1 MAGIYIHIPFCK
13 QKCFYC
19 DFYST
24 TLLKN
29 KPVFVKALNKEFYL
43 QKDYLKNN
51 CVETIY
57 FGGGTPSVL
66 TYDELMSIFNQ
77 IYNNFDVVDNP
88 EITFEANPDDLTN
101 DYLKELKHSPVN
113 RLSIGVQSFFDDDLK
128 TMNRRHNAA
137 EAEAA
142 VKLSQDVGFH
152 NISLDLIY
160 GLPKMNNQKWLHNL
174 NTAFNLNIQHL
185 SAYHLTYEPK
195 TVFYNYLKNKIIIPV
210 VEQESIDEYRT
221 LVNKTKQEGFIHY
234 EISNFG
240 KKGFFSKHNSNYWR
254 QEKYLGVGP
263 SAHSFNNTSRQ
274 WNVKDT
280 DKYISFIEKEILPYD
295 SEILDPEKQYNDYII
310 TSLRT
315 MWGVDLDFLKEKFNE
330 RVVSYCLKS
339 AEQYIK
345 TKNMNLTDNHLILS
359 EKGMLIADKII
370 SDLFIIDEEVF

>member
-29 KPVFVKALNKEFYL
+29 KSAFVNALIKELYL
-43 QKDYLKNN
+43 QKDYLKNQT
-51 CVETIY
+51 VETIY

-66 TYDELMSIFNQ
+66 SYDEIMLIFNR
-77 IYNNFDVVDNP
+77 IYKVFDVSDNP
-88 EITFEANPDDLTN
+88 EITFEANPDDLTV
-101 DYLKELKHSPVN
+101 DYLKKLTQTPVN

-128 TMNRRHNAA
+128 TMNRRHNAEQA
-137 EAEAA
+137 QTA
-142 VKLSQDVGFH
+142 VKLSQDLGIE

-174 NTAFNLNIQHL
+174 NTAFKLNIQHL
-185 SAYHLTYEPK
+185 SAYHLTYEPR
-195 TVFYNYLKNKIIIPV
+195 TVFYNYLKTGKIKQV
-210 VEQESIDEYRT
+210 DEQESVEEYQA
-221 LVNKTKQEGFIHY
+221 LINKAKQQGFIHY

-240 KKGFFSKHNSNYWR
+240 KPKFFSKHNSNYWR
-254 QEKYLGVGP
+254 QKKYLGVGP

-274 WNVKDT
+274 WNISDT
-280 DKYISFIEKEILPYD
+280 AKYISFIENDILPFD
-295 SEILDPEKQYNDYII
+295 SEILDSQKRYNDYVI

-315 MWGVDLDFLKEKFNE
+315 MWGMNLDLLKEQFNE
-330 RVVSYCLKS
+330 KVVSYCLEN

-345 TKNMNLTDNHLILS
+345 TKDINFIDNYLILS
-359 EKGMLIADKII
+359 EKGMLIADKIV
-370 SDLFIIDEEVF
+370 SDLFIVDDEIF

>member
-29 KPVFVKALNKEFYL
+29 KSAFVNALIKEIYL

-66 TYDELMSIFNQ
+66 SYEELMIIFNQ
-77 IYNNFDVVDNP
+77 IYKIFNVAKNP
-88 EITFEANPDDLTN
+88 EITFEANPDDLTR
-101 DYLKELKHSPVN
+101 DYLKELKQTQVN

-128 TMNRRHNAA
+128 TMNRRHNAEQA
-137 EAEAA
+137 QTA
-142 VKLSQDVGFH
+142 VKMSQDFGFK

-160 GLPKMNNQKWLHNL
+160 GLPNMNNQKWLYNL
-174 NTAFNLNIQHL
+174 TTAFNLNIQHL
-185 SAYHLTYEPK
+185 SAYHLTYETK
-195 TVFYNYLKNKIIIPV
+195 TVFYNYLRTGKIKQV
-210 VEQESIDEYRT
+210 DEQESVEEYQA
-221 LVNKTKQEGFIHY
+221 LINKAKQQGFIHY

-240 KKGFFSKHNSNYWR
+240 KPDFFSKHNSNYWK
-254 QEKYLGVGP
+254 QKKYLGVGP
-263 SAHSFNNTSRQ
+263 SAHSFNNTTRQ
-274 WNVKDT
+274 WNIADT
-280 DKYISFIEKEILPYD
+280 TKYISFIEKDILPFD
-295 SEILDPEKQYNDYII
+295 SEILDLQKRYNDYII

-315 MWGVDLDFLKEKFNE
+315 MWGIDLNVLKQQFNE
-330 RVVSYCLKS
+330 KVVSCCLKN

-345 TKNMNLTDNHLILS
+345 TNNINLTENHLILS
-359 EKGMLIADKII
+359 EAGMLIADKII
-370 SDLFIIDEEVF
+370 SDLFIVDDEIF

>member
-24 TLLKN
+24 TLVKN
-29 KPVFVKALNKEFYL
+29 KSAYVNALIKELSL
-43 QKDYLKNN
+43 QKSYLKNSL
-51 CVETIY
+51 VETIY

-66 TYDELMSIFNQ
+66 TYGELMSILNQ
-77 IYNNFDVVDNP
+77 IYNVFDVADNP
-88 EITFEANPDDLTN
+88 EITFEANPDDLTH
-101 DYLKELKHSPVN
+101 DYLKELKLSPVN

-160 GLPKMNNQKWLHNL
+160 GLPKMNNQKWLYNL
-174 NTAFNLNIQHL
+174 NKAFNLNIQHL

-195 TVFYNYLKNKIIIPV
+195 TVFYNYLKNKILIPV
-210 VEQESIDEYRT
+210 VEQESIDEYQT
-221 LVNKTKQEGFIHY
+221 LINKTKQEDFIHY

-274 WNVKDT
+274 WNVRDT
-280 DKYISFIEKEILPYD
+280 NKYISFIENEILPFD
-295 SEILDPEKQYNDYII
+295 SEILDPGKQYNDYII

-315 MWGVDLDFLKEKFNE
+315 MWGVDLAFLRETFNE
-330 RVVSYCLKS
+330 KVVSCCLKS

-345 TKNMNLTDNHLILS
+345 TKKINLAENHLILS
-359 EKGMLIADKII
+359 ETGILIADKII
-370 SDLFIIDEEVF
+370 SDLFIIDDEVF